1 MSLVSM
7 SPLERARKNE
17 QVILQALAATGQNTV
32 ALAMGVNESTVS
44 RLKDGALG
52 QAAAVLAHCGLKV
65 VPAGMACFDPAYVEA
80 LKTLAEV
87 GIRQQAPKLDWS
99 ESA

>member
-1 MSLVSM
+1 M
-7 SPLERARKNE
+7 SPAERARKNE
-17 QVILQALAATGQNTV
+17 TVLLNALG
-32 ALAMGVNESTVS
+32 MGVNESTVS
-44 RLKDGALG
+44 RLKDGGIA
-52 QAAAVLAHCGLKV
+52 QAAALMAHCGLKC
-65 VPAGMACFDPAYVEA
+65 VPEGMQCFDPAYVEA